1 MTGFAHDL
9 PFGAKVH
16 PDGRVRFRLWAPG
29 QDRVSLLI
37 EQQEALPLERRE
49 DGWFELTTEV
59 ARAGSRYAYQISS
72 GLRVP
77 DPASR
82 QQAESVHGPSVVVDP
97 MAYQWRSADWRG
109 RPWTE
114 AVLYELHAG
123 TFSESGDFTGVQ
135 NKLDWLAG
143 LGVTAIELMPV
154 ADFAGWRNW
163 GYDGVLPFA
172 PARPYGAPDQLKA
185 LIDAAHERG
194 LMMFLDVVY
203 NHFGPDGNYLGQ
215 YAPQFF
221 TDRHHTP
228 WGAAIDFTRPV
239 VREFFIHNAIYWLNE
254 FRFDGLRLD
263 AVHAIL
269 DDSPTHI
276 LTELAARV
284 HEACGPD
291 RHVHLVLEN
300 DANQARFLGSPR
312 YDAQWNDDFHHAS
325 HVVLTR
331 ESEGYYVDYQRD
343 PLAALGRALAQGFVY
358 QGETSVHRDG
368 APRGEPTQALPL
380 SAFVTF
386 LQNHDQVGNRAFGE
400 RLAQLVRPELLKAA
414 ASILILSPQIPLL
427 FMGEEWAS
435 ARPFQFFCDFQG
447 ELAQAVRDGRRREFA
462 KFPAFAAADVRNRI
476 PDPNDAATFQR
487 SRLDWSES
495 ERDGHSDHLHYCREL
510 LAVRRRELMP
520 RLGGAAVKDA
530 RYDTTEGLLHVSWR
544 LADNAALTLLANLRA
559 ESSVPVVVPRGRML
573 HSTHPHVADDAAKP
587 GWFAAWYLADGG
599 A

>member
-9 PFGAKVH
+9 PFGAQVQ

-29 QDRVSLLI
+29 QDHVSLLI
-37 EQQEALPLERRE
+37 EQQDALPLERRE
-49 DGWFELTTEV
+49 DGWFELTTAL
-59 ARAGSRYAYQISS
+59 ARAKSRYAYQLSS
-72 GLRVP
+72 SLQVP

-97 MAYQWRSADWRG
+97 RGYQWRSAGWRG

-123 TFSESGDFTGVQ
+123 TFSGSGDFASVQ
-135 NKLDWLAG
+135 RRLDWLAN

-163 GYDGVLPFA
+163 GYDGVLLFA

-228 WGAAIDFTRPV
+228 WGAAIDFTQPV

-284 HEACGPD
+284 RQACGSD
-291 RHVHLVLEN
+291 RHIHLVLEN
-300 DANQARFLGSPR
+300 DANQAHFLGSQR

-331 ESEGYYVDYQRD
+331 ESEGYYVDYRRD

-358 QGETSVHRDG
+358 QGEASVHRDG
-368 APRGEPTQALPL
+368 APRGEPTRDLPL
-380 SAFVTF
+380 STFVTF
-386 LQNHDQVGNRAFGE
+386 LQNHDQIGNRAFGE
-400 RLAQLVRPELLKAA
+400 RLAQLVRPELLRAA
-414 ASILILSPQIPLL
+414 ASILILSPQIPML

-435 ARPFQFFCDFQG
+435 NRPFQFFCDFQG

-462 KFPAFAAADVRNRI
+462 KFPAFAATNVRDRI
-476 PDPNDAATFQR
+476 PDPNDSATFQR
-487 SRLDWSES
+487 SKLDWSEV
-495 ERDGHSDHLHYCREL
+495 ERDGHADHLHYCREL
-510 LAVRRRELMP
+510 LAVRHRELMP
-520 RLGGAAVKDA
+520 RLGGADVKNA
-530 RYDTTEGLLHVSWR
+530 RYDTTDGLLRVSWR

-559 ESSVPVVVPRGRML
+559 DSSARVVAPRGRML
-573 HSTHPHVADDAAKP
+573 HSTHPHAADDAARP
-587 GWFAAWYLADGG
+587 GWFVAWYLADGG

>member
-1 MTGFAHDL
+1 MMGFVHDL
-9 PFGAKVH
+9 PFGAQVQ

-37 EQQEALPLERRE
+37 EQQEAVALDRRE
-49 DGWFELTTEV
+49 DGWFELTTDQ
-59 ARAGSRYAYQISS
+59 ARAGSRYAYQLSS
-72 GLRVP
+72 GVRVP

-82 QQAESVHGPSVVVDP
+82 QQVESVHGPSVVVDP
-97 MAYQWRSADWRG
+97 LAYQWRSASWRG

-114 AVLYELHAG
+114 TVLYELHAG
-123 TFSESGDFTGVQ
+123 TFSDSGDFAGVQ
-135 NKLDWLAG
+135 RKLDWLAD

-228 WGAAIDFTRPV
+228 WGAAIDFTQPV

-276 LTELAARV
+276 LTDLAARV
-284 HEACGPD
+284 RQACGPD

-300 DANQARFLGSPR
+300 DANQARFLGSPH

-368 APRGEPTQALPL
+368 APRGDPTQDLPL
-380 SAFVTF
+380 AAFVAF

-414 ASILILSPQIPLL
+414 ASILILSPQIPML

-462 KFPAFAAADVRNRI
+462 KFPAFAAPNVRDRI

-487 SRLDWSES
+487 SKLDWSEL
-495 ERDGHSDHLHYCREL
+495 EREGHADHLHYCREL
-510 LAVRRRELMP
+510 LRVRRRELMP
-520 RLGGAAVKDA
+520 RLGGADVRST
-530 RYDTTEGLLHVSWR
+530 RYDTTDGLLRVSWQ
-544 LADNAALTLLANLRA
+544 LADNAELTLLANLRA
-559 ESSVPVVVPRGRML
+559 DSSAPVDVPRGRML

-587 GWFAAWYLADGG
+587 GWFAAWYLADRG

>member
-1 MTGFAHDL
+1 MTGFVHDL
-9 PFGAKVH
+9 PFGAQVQ

-37 EQQEALPLERRE
+37 EQQDTLPLKRRE
-49 DGWFELTTEV
+49 DGWFELTTDQ
-59 ARAGSRYAYQISS
+59 AQIGSRYAYQLSS
-72 GLRVP
+72 GMRVP

-82 QQAESVHGPSVVVDP
+82 QQVESAHGPGVVVDP
-97 MAYQWRSADWRG
+97 LAYEWRSAGWRG

-114 AVLYELHAG
+114 TVLYELHAG
-123 TFSESGDFTGVQ
+123 TFSDSGDFAGVQ
-135 NKLDWLAG
+135 RRLDWLAD
-143 LGVTAIELMPV
+143 LGVTAIELMPI
-154 ADFAGWRNW
+154 ADFGGWRNW

-172 PARPYGAPDQLKA
+172 PARPYGTPDQLKA

-228 WGAAIDFTRPV
+228 WGAAIDFTQPV

-269 DDSPTHI
+269 DDSQTHI

-284 HEACGPD
+284 RQACGPD

-300 DANQARFLGSPR
+300 DANQTRFLGSPR

-331 ESEGYYVDYQRD
+331 EAEGYYVDYQRD

-368 APRGEPTQALPL
+368 AARGEPTQDLPL
-380 SAFVTF
+380 SAFVAF

-462 KFPAFAAADVRNRI
+462 KFPAFAAPNVRDRI

-487 SRLDWSES
+487 SKLDWSEV
-495 ERDGHSDHLHYCREL
+495 EREGHADHLHYCREL

-520 RLGGAAVKDA
+520 RLGGANVENA
-530 RYDTTEGLLHVSWR
+530 RYDTSTGPLRVSWR

-559 ESSVPVVVPRGRML
+559 DSSAPVDVPRGRML

-587 GWFAAWYLADGG
+587 GWFAAWYLADKG

>member
-9 PFGAKVH
+9 PFGAQVQ

-37 EQQEALPLERRE
+37 EQQEAVALERHE
-49 DGWFELTTEV
+49 DGWLELTTEV
-59 ARAGSRYAYQISS
+59 AHAGSRYVYQISS

-82 QQAESVHGPSVVVDP
+82 QQADSVHGPSVVVDP
-97 MAYQWRSADWRG
+97 LAYQWRSVDWRG
-109 RPWTE
+109 RPWME

-123 TFSESGDFTGVQ
+123 TFSDSGDFAGVQ
-135 NKLDWLAG
+135 RRLDWLAD
-143 LGVTAIELMPV
+143 LGITAIELMPV

-194 LMMFLDVVY
+194 MMMFIDVVY

-228 WGAAIDFTRPV
+228 WGAAIDFTQPV

-284 HEACGPD
+284 REACGPD

-300 DANQARFLGSPR
+300 DANQTGFLGSPR

-380 SAFVTF
+380 SAFVAF

-414 ASILILSPQIPLL
+414 ASILILSPQIPML

-462 KFPAFAAADVRNRI
+462 KFPAFAAPNVRNRI
-476 PDPNDAATFQR
+476 PDPNDVATFQR
-487 SRLDWSES
+487 SRVDWSEI

-510 LAVRRRELMP
+510 LAVRRRDLMP
-520 RLGGAAVKDA
+520 RLGRTAVKDA
-530 RYDTTEGLLHVSWR
+530 RYDTTEGLLQVSWR
-544 LADNAALTLLANLRA
+544 LADNAVLTLLANLRA

>member
-9 PFGAKVH
+9 PFGAQVQ
-16 PDGRVRFRLWAPG
+16 PDRRVRFRLWAPG

-37 EQQEALPLERRE
+37 EQQDALPLKRSR
-49 DGWFELTTEV
+49 DGWFELTTDL
-59 ARAGSRYAYQISS
+59 ARAGSRYAYQLSS
-72 GLRVP
+72 SMRVT

-97 MAYQWRSADWRG
+97 LAYQWRSAGWRG

-114 AVLYELHAG
+114 AVLYELHVG
-123 TFSESGDFTGVQ
+123 TFSDSGDFAGVQ
-135 NKLDWLAG
+135 RRLDWLAD
-143 LGVTAIELMPV
+143 LGITAIELMPV

-163 GYDGVLPFA
+163 GYDGVVPFA
-172 PARPYGAPDQLKA
+172 PARPYGPPDQLKA

-228 WGAAIDFTRPV
+228 WGAAIDFTQPV

-284 HEACGPD
+284 RQACGPD

-300 DANQARFLGSPR
+300 DANQARLLDPQR

-331 ESEGYYVDYQRD
+331 ESEGYYVDYRRD

-358 QGETSVHRDG
+358 QGEASVHRDG
-368 APRGEPTQALPL
+368 APRGEPTQELPL
-380 SAFVTF
+380 SAFVAF
-386 LQNHDQVGNRAFGE
+386 LQNHDQIGNRAFGE
-400 RLAQLVRPELLKAA
+400 RLAQLVRPELLRAA
-414 ASILILSPQIPLL
+414 ASILILSPQIPML

-435 ARPFQFFCDFQG
+435 VRPFQFFCDFEG

-462 KFPAFAAADVRNRI
+462 KFPAFAAPNVRDRI
-476 PDPNDAATFQR
+476 PNPNDAATFQR
-487 SRLDWSES
+487 SKLDWSEV
-495 ERDGHSDHLHYCREL
+495 ERDGHADHLHYCREL

-520 RLGGAAVKDA
+520 RLGGANVKST
-530 RYDTTEGLLHVSWR
+530 RYDTTDGLLRVSWR

-559 ESSVPVVVPRGRML
+559 DSSAPVVGPRGRML

-587 GWFAAWYLADGG
+587 GWFAAWHLADGG

>member
-1 MTGFAHDL
+1 MTGYAHDM
-9 PFGAKVH
+9 PFGAQVQ

-29 QDRVSLLI
+29 QDRVSLLT
-37 EQQEALPLERRE
+37 EQQEAVALERRDE
-49 DGWFELTTEV
+49 GWFELTTDQ
-59 ARAGSRYAYQISS
+59 AQAGSRYAYRLSS
-72 GLRVP
+72 GMRVP
-77 DPASR
+77 DPVSR
-82 QQAESVHGPSVVVDP
+82 RQADSVHGPSVVVDP
-97 MAYQWRSADWRG
+97 LAYQWRTAGWRG

-114 AVLYELHAG
+114 AVLYELHTG
-123 TFSESGDFTGVQ
+123 TFSDGGDFAGVQ
-135 NKLDWLAG
+135 HRLDWLAD

-154 ADFAGWRNW
+154 ADFSGWRNW

-228 WGAAIDFTRPV
+228 WGAAIDFTKPV

-284 HEACGPD
+284 REACGPD

-300 DANQARFLGSPR
+300 DANEARFLGSPR

-368 APRGEPTQALPL
+368 APRGEPTQDLPL
-380 SAFVTF
+380 PTFVAF

-414 ASILILSPQIPLL
+414 ASILILSPQIPML

-435 ARPFQFFCDFQG
+435 NRPFQFFCDFQG
-447 ELAQAVRDGRRREFA
+447 NLAQAVRDGRRREFA
-462 KFPAFAAADVRNRI
+462 KFPAFAAPNVRDRI

-487 SRLDWSES
+487 SKLDWSEV
-495 ERDGHSDHLHYCREL
+495 ERDGHAEHLHYCREL
-510 LAVRRRELMP
+510 LAVRRRELIP
-520 RLGGAAVKDA
+520 RLGGTDVKSA
-530 RYDTTEGLLHVSWR
+530 RYDTTEGLLRVSWR

-559 ESSVPVVVPRGRML
+559 ETSTRVPAPRGRML
-573 HSTHPHVADDAAKP
+573 HSTHPHVADDAVRP

>member
-1 MTGFAHDL
+1 MMGFAHDL
-9 PFGAKVH
+9 PFGAQVQ

-29 QDRVSLLI
+29 QDRVSLVI
-37 EQQEALPLERRE
+37 EQQDTLPLGRRE
-49 DGWFELTTEV
+49 DGWFELTTER
-59 ARAGSRYAYQISS
+59 ASAGSRYAYQLSS

-97 MAYQWRSADWRG
+97 LAYQWRSADWRA

-123 TFSESGDFTGVQ
+123 TFSDSGDFAGVQ
-135 NKLDWLAG
+135 HKLDWLAD

-228 WGAAIDFTRPV
+228 WGAAIDFTQLA

-284 HEACGPD
+284 REACGPD

-300 DANQARFLGSPR
+300 DANQAHFLGSPR

-343 PLAALGRALAQGFVY
+343 PLAALGCALAQGFVY

-368 APRGEPTQALPL
+368 APRGEPTQNLPL
-380 SAFVTF
+380 SAFVAF

-414 ASILILSPQIPLL
+414 ASILILSPQIPML

-462 KFPAFAAADVRNRI
+462 KFPAFAAPNVRDRI

-487 SRLDWSES
+487 SKLDWSEI
-495 ERDGHSDHLHYCREL
+495 ERDGHSEHLHYCREL

-520 RLGGAAVKDA
+520 RLGGADVKDA
-530 RYDTTEGLLHVSWR
+530 RYDTTDGLLRVSWR

-559 ESSVPVVVPRGRML
+559 DSSAPVVAPRGRML